1 MITHI
6 GKYRVVKRI
15 GRGGMGIVF
24 EAVDPT
30 LDRVVALKVI
40 SDDEVSEELKAR
52 FYREAKA
59 CARLNHPNIVV
70 VHDLGEDAGRLY
82 IVMEF
87 LEGEDLKHLIQ
98 QRRSLSLEQKLG
110 LMVQV
115 CDGLHYA
122 HENGVIH
129 RDVKPGNIFV
139 LRNGR
144 VKILDFGLARIMDA
158 DSGLTRSGL
167 IMGTLRYV
175 SPEQVRGKADRRS
188 DIFSVGAVF
197 YELLSGRPAFDR
209 DSVMEVLEQLRSE
222 EPPPLARVD
231 PSIPTELAAIIERAL
246 RKDPDQRFPDLGQMR
261 LRIEG
266 IRQRLTEELRHVQ
279 GRVRGRLVQVRE
291 LHERLAGY
299 LGQPADEETVPVFDD
314 RACLADLEAFDR
326 QLAVLVARLGATAAR
341 AEVLGPMVAEGVE
354 RLGRGDFPAAIAQLE
369 PLVRELPDH
378 RHAREALQEA
388 RARQEEV
395 ARTLSEAR
403 AAWQR
408 GAPARALELLDEL
421 GRRSAAAV
429 AAPETVELR
438 RAVET
443 ACRDR
448 EAAPRL
454 EQAMHQARD
463 LAEPPDAA
471 PRAADPPTQARD
483 GRPDARLAMGDGA
496 YRAGVAHSEA
506 VAVRDR
512 PGTEVSSHRVEDPDR
527 PTGEGRRR
535 PPREAVGRTDEVF
548 DAVVTPG
555 EPAPDRLPVRLVGVR
570 GRRLA
575 TVAAVALVLLGV
587 LSYARRPLPPVVVPE
602 PPIAAESPRPPDVV
616 SSAAP
621 SLERTQVE
629 ERRKAMLSARDDA
642 RKVEA
647 ERLAPTPW
655 TAAAERERD
664 AEAALGELQFGRARA
679 GYADAEQQY
688 RRAAGDA
695 RAESVRIAETA
706 KVRPLREQAA
716 QARRKAEIGHASDL
730 APASWAGAV
739 AMETGADDAMTRQDF
754 GKARALY
761 RDAERA
767 YGVAE
772 GEAARKRE
780 VISGQERERLE
791 AQKRALRAAE
801 QVAAETAMARD
812 AAERVDAVRYAS
824 KAFALAGDKEKE
836 AYVALGRLDY
846 RGAQARFREA
856 SQEYGRARQE
866 AEVERK
872 EAALRVDRQRQA
884 EQLRDRMAE
893 SRGQA
898 EQADARRWAASLWQ
912 DAVAKESEGQAA
924 LGRGDH
930 ATAQQ
935 RFRGAQQDYDR
946 ARQEAVR
953 TADVEKKRLA
963 EDAEQKRLAAE
974 AEQKRL
980 AEDAEQKRL
989 AEDAEKKRLAEE
1001 AERRRRAKLRAEE
1014 TARLAAL
1021 AQDLE
1026 AARGVAIAGRDLARK
1041 SEADRLATELFDA
1054 ARSRESQAEVFA
1066 NRQQLGEAVAAYR
1079 DAAQR
1084 YGEAV
1089 RRTQG
1094 VRQARSEAGEARS
1107 RMQTE
1112 KQKARSDR
1120 PEFTAAVAEEQQG
1133 DVDYQRL
1140 AFKEAASRYGSA
1152 EALFARAAA
1161 APSPRGGAPD
1171 SRGEIRLLLEAYKRA
1186 MENKDV
1192 ALLTQVRPNLSD
1204 PDLRAVRRSF
1214 QQSKSQTMD
1223 VRMDSVDVRGDEAEA
1238 RVRRVD
1244 TYVTAAGREHRNEG
1258 EFVFHLKRAH
1268 SGWVI
1273 DAITPR

>member
-24 EAVDPT
+24 EAADPT

-98 QRRSLSLEQKLG
+98 QRRSLSLEEKLG

-144 VKILDFGLARIMDA
+144 VKILDFGLARIMEA

-167 IMGTLRYV
+167 ILGTLRYV
-175 SPEQVRGKADRRS
+175 SPEQARGKADRRS
-188 DIFSVGAVF
+188 DIFSAGAVF

-222 EPPPLARVD
+222 DPPPLTEVD

-246 RKDPDQRFPDLGQMR
+246 RKDPAQRFPDLDQMR
-261 LRIEG
+261 LQIEG

-279 GRVRGRLVQVRE
+279 GRVRGRLVQIRE
-291 LHERLAGY
+291 LHEQLAGH

-326 QLAVLVARLGATAAR
+326 QLAALVARLGASAAR
-341 AEVLGPMVAEGVE
+341 AEVLAPVIAEGVE
-354 RLGRGDFPAAIAQLE
+354 RLGRGDFPAAIARLE
-369 PLVRELPDH
+369 PVVRELPDH
-378 RHAREALQEA
+378 RRAREALQEA

-395 ARTLSEAR
+395 AWTLSEAR

-421 GRRSAAAV
+421 GRRSAAA
-429 AAPETVELR
+429 AGAPEALELR

-443 ACRDR
+443 ARRDR
-448 EAAPRL
+448 EAGPRL
-454 EQAMHQARD
+454 EQAMHQAPG

-471 PRAADPPTQARD
+471 PRAADPPS
-483 GRPDARLAMGDGA
+483 
-496 YRAGVAHSEA
+496 RAA
-506 VAVRDR
+506 
-512 PGTEVSSHRVEDPDR
+512 
-527 PTGEGRRR
+527 
-535 PPREAVGRTDEVF
+535 
-548 DAVVTPG
+548 
-555 EPAPDRLPVRLVGVR
+555 VR
-570 GRRLA
+570 GRRLV

-587 LSYARRPLPPVVVPE
+587 LSYARRPVPPVVGPE
-602 PPIAAESPRPPDVV
+602 PPIAAESPRPPDVAI
-616 SSAAP
+616 SAAA
-621 SLERTQVE
+621 SLERIQAE
-629 ERRKAMLSARDDA
+629 EGRKAMRSARDDA

-655 TAAAERERD
+655 RAAAERERD
-664 AEAALGELQFGRARA
+664 AEAALGELRFGRARA
-679 GYADAEQQY
+679 GYADAEQHY
-688 RRAAGDA
+688 RRAADDA
-695 RAESVRIAETA
+695 RAEIVRTAEMA

-716 QARRKAEIGHASDL
+716 QARRKAEIVHASDL
-730 APASWAGAV
+730 APGSWASAV
-739 AMETGADDAMTRQDF
+739 ATATSADDAVTRQDF
-754 GKARALY
+754 GTARALY
-761 RDAERA
+761 RDAQRA

-772 GEAARKRE
+772 GEAARKQE

-791 AQKRALRAAE
+791 AQKRALQAAE
-801 QVAAETAMARD
+801 QLAAETAMARD

-824 KAFALAGDKEKE
+824 RAFALAGEREKE

-846 RGAQARFREA
+846 RGAQARFGEA

-872 EAALRVDRQRQA
+872 EAALRVDRQRQV
-884 EQLRDRMAE
+884 EQLRDRTAE

-935 RFRGAQQDYDR
+935 RFRGAQQDYER

-963 EDAEQKRLAAE
+963 DE
-974 AEQKRL
+974 
-980 AEDAEQKRL
+980 
-989 AEDAEKKRLAEE
+989 AEKKRLAEE
-1001 AERRRRAKLRAEE
+1001 AERKRLADEAEKKRLADDAERRRLAKLRAEE
-1014 TARLAAL
+1014 TTRLAAST
-1021 AQDLE
+1021 QDLA
-1026 AARGVAIAGRDLARK
+1026 AARAAATAGRDLARK
-1041 SEADRLATELFDA
+1041 SEADRQATELFDA
-1054 ARSRESQAEVFA
+1054 ARSRESQAEA
-1066 NRQQLGEAVAAYR
+1066 LADRQQLGEAAAAYR

-1089 RRTQG
+1089 RRTQM
-1094 VRQARSEAGEARS
+1094 VRQARSEADQARG

-1120 PEFTAAVAEEQQG
+1120 PEFTGAVAEEQKG
-1133 DVDYQRL
+1133 DADYQRL

-1161 APSPRGGAPD
+1161 APSPREGVPD
-1171 SRGEIRLLLEAYKRA
+1171 SRAEIRLLLDAYKRA
-1186 MENKDV
+1186 IEDKDF

-1204 PDLRAVRRSF
+1204 PELRAVRRSF
-1214 QQSKSQTMD
+1214 QQSKSQTVD
-1223 VRMDSVDVRGDEAEA
+1223 VRMESVDVRGDEAEA

-1244 TYVTAAGREHRNEG
+1244 TYVTATGREHRNEG
-1258 EFVFHLKRAH
+1258 EFIFHLKRAH
-1268 SGWVI
+1268 GGWVI
-1273 DAITPR
+1273 DGITPR